1 MNTLPPRE
9 NLKKYLMN
17 VISFEKDNDNNFH
30 IDFITAAS
38 NLRAMNYS
46 IPTASR
52 LESKIIA
59 GRIIPAIVTTTA
71 VVVGFANLELC
82 KLHANEKLPKIED
95 FKNTF
100 VNLALPIF
108 RQVTPVGPRKLIYV
122 GREFTQWD
130 RIDIRIKN
138 CTLKQ
143 LLTYF
148 ENDYKINVD
157 MIGVGQALIYAGW
170 MLSKAAQRLPKKI
183 VDIVEEVTGKK
194 IDPTTRYLMLDPTAS
209 DEDGNDI
216 ENLPLV
222 CLWL

>member
-1 MNTLPPRE
+1 MNKLPPRE
-9 NLKKYLMN
+9 QLKKYLMN
-17 VISFEKDNDNNFH
+17 VVYFEKDNDKNFH

-38 NLRAMNYS
+38 NLRALNYS

-71 VVVGFANLELC
+71 VVVGFANLELY
-82 KLHANEKLPKIED
+82 KLHANTKLSIDD
-95 FKNTF
+95 FKNTY

-108 RQVTPVGPRKLIYV
+108 RQVTPVVPKKLEFV
-122 GREFTQWD
+122 NREFTQWD
-130 RIDIRIKN
+130 RIDIRVKD

-143 LLTYF
+143 LLAVF
-148 ENDYKINVD
+148 EKDYKISVD
-157 MIGVGQALIYAGW
+157 MVGVGQALIYAGW
-170 MLSKAAQRLPKKI
+170 MLSKAAQRLPKRI
-183 VDIVEEVTGKK
+183 VDIVEEVTNKK
-194 IDPTTRYLMLDPTAS
+194 IEPSTRYLMLDPTAS

-222 CLWL
+222 CLWI